1 MEAMRIVRAVMIA
14 AIPIAL
20 VGCLSDGNRPRW
32 LDPIPLL
39 GGTTDPDTALL
50 QYVIIERTAGTDD
63 INRRAWDRVD
73 EQVLSYETRSALEA
87 AGLRAGT
94 TTESAPGVL
103 RKLID
108 DPRTSWGHRARTF
121 ALDKP
126 APLPV
131 SGIIERAEFSMP
143 TANGGTIP
151 FNREGAVLGFDIT
164 VRRGNDGKVLCKVV
178 PRAKYHDPSQILPAD
193 AGDRGLST
201 QNFPAA
207 GFELAL
213 LPSEFIVIGTDSYWE
228 GSFGHAAFI
237 SEKDERQAQRML
249 VLKAMRSKADGQSPL
264 VIPDSD
270 EQVEAPPLAVQAAAT
285 RGIRPRTVACGK
297 LSLTP

>member
-1 MEAMRIVRAVMIA
+1 MRPLRALLIA

-20 VGCLSDGNRPRW
+20 AGCLSDGNRSRW

-39 GGTTDPDTALL
+39 GGSTDPDTALL
-50 QYVIIERTAGTDD
+50 QYVIIERTAGTED

-73 EQVLSYETRSALEA
+73 EQVLSFETREALET

-131 SGIIERAEFSMP
+131 SGVLQRAEFSMP
-143 TANGGTIP
+143 TANGGTIQ

-164 VRRGNDGKVLCKVV
+164 VRRGSEGKVLCKIV
-178 PRAKYHDPSQILPAD
+178 PRVKYHDPSQILPAD

-201 QNFPAA
+201 ESFPAA
-207 GFELAL
+207 GFELAI
-213 LPSEFIVIGTDSYWE
+213 LPTEYIVIGTDSYWE
-228 GSFGHAAFI
+228 GSFGHAAFV
-237 SEKDERQAQRML
+237 SDKEERQVQRML
-249 VLKAMRSKADGQSPL
+249 VLKATRSKSESQSQLP
-264 VIPDSD
+264 ITTSSK
-270 EQVEAPPLAVQAAAT
+270 QVEAPPLAVQAATA
-285 RGIRPRTVACGK
+285 RGAMP
-297 LSLTP
+297 